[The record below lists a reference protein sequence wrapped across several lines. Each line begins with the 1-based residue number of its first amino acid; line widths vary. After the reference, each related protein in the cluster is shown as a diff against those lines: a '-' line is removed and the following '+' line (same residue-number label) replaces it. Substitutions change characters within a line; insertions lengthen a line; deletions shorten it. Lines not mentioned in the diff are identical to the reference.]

1 MGTIL
6 ARAAPV
12 DFHNFRPWSAEG
24 WRGVRRGPRPVG
36 VTAASWCGPVPG
48 ITLARPPAPAGT
60 RKRITVYGHTR
71 QQVTERMRE
80 AQEHNRLGIPVPDQA
95 WKLTDWLDY
104 WLEHVVFPNRRP
116 KTYELYKMIV
126 LADLKPA
133 LGNYP
138 LTRLSA
144 TRVQAFL
151 NGQLAAGQSIR
162 RVQIMRTVLSSAL
175 TRAMVEE
182 LVVRNVARLAEL
194 PTWERK
200 PITPWTAA
208 EARAFLDAAKDDP
221 LYPAFA
227 LLLTYGLRRGE
238 VLGLRWRDID
248 EDDGEIRIRQ
258 QIQRVNGELR
268 LGPVK
273 TSAGR
278 RDLPLLPIASDA
290 LGIRRD
296 AQATDQYALGPT
308 WHDNGLVFT
317 TRTGRPVEPRNLVR
331 SFRRICD
338 DNKIRLI
345 AVHHLRH
352 TTATLLKNLGVPAR
366 DVQIILG
373 HSRLAVTLEIYTHED
388 RQAQRE
394 ALGKI
399 SDALRRDG
407 QNGQ

>member
-1 MGTIL
+1 MAPPRRRVNGEGSITRRADGRWMGRFYAWT
-6 ARAAPV
+6 
-12 DFHNFRPWSAEG
+12 
-24 WRGVRRGPRPVG
+24 
-36 VTAASWCGPVPG
+36 T
-48 ITLARPPAPAGT
+48 AGT

-80 AQEHNRLGIPVPDQA
+80 AQERNRQGIPLPDRA

-116 KTYELYKMIV
+116 KTYELYEMIV
-126 LADLKPA
+126 RADLKPA
-133 LGNYP
+133 LGSYP

-175 TRAMVEE
+175 TRAMREE
-182 LVVRNVARLAEL
+182 LVARNVARLAEL
-194 PTWERK
+194 PMWERK

-221 LYPAFA
+221 LYPAFV

-248 EDDGEIRIRQ
+248 EDDGEIRVRQ

-278 RDLPLLPIASDA
+278 RDLPLLTVASDA
-290 LGIRRD
+290 LGIRRG
-296 AQATDQYALGPT
+296 AQATDQDKLGPA
-308 WHDNGLVFT
+308 WQDNGLVFT

-338 DNKIRLI
+338 DNKLRVI

-366 DVQIILG
+366 DAQIILG

-388 RQAQRE
+388 RRAHRE

-407 QNGQ
+407 QSGR